1 MEEIVDTLEAG
12 APLPAD
18 GALARALFQRLS
30 EAIIRGE
37 IPLGAKL
44 SEPALSRQ
52 YGVSRGPLREALN
65 RLEERRLVE
74 RTPRLG
80 ARVVSLSAETFRQIY
95 GVREALEGM
104 AARGAARAMGEADL
118 SRLRA
123 ILASQE
129 ASLDDTGEHAPNALG
144 GMDEDFHVAIARAAG
159 NGLLLGLLC
168 GDLYQQ
174 LRLYRSQLRKVA
186 GRGRRAVTEHRRIL
200 DAIEDRDAG
209 MAEWQ
214 MRRHIAASYA
224 ALAPLLGPAPDTAAP
239 SAPEDPSR

>member
-1 MEEIVDTLEAG
+1 MDP
-12 APLPAD
+12 PLLTE
-18 GALARALFQRLS
+18 GALARSLFERLS

-80 ARVVSLSAETFRQIY
+80 ARVVSLSAGTFREIY
-95 GVREALEGM
+95 NVREALEGM
-104 AARGAARAMGEADL
+104 AARGAAQAMGEADL
-118 SRLRA
+118 ARLRA
-123 ILASQE
+123 LLARQE
-129 ASLDDTGEHAPNALG
+129 AGLDSGGEEHAPNALS

-159 NGLLLGLLC
+159 NGLLIGLLC

-200 DAIEDRDAG
+200 DAIEDRDAE

-224 ALAPLLGPAPDTAAP
+224 ALAPRLGPAAPQAASEETAA
-239 SAPEDPSR
+239 